1 MAATAT
7 ADTPQ
12 YTNRQPDGRWRA
24 GVSANPGGRPVKIQ
38 NIIRKKIAENSDQF
52 LGVLFEA
59 ASKGDLYAA
68 GRLLDRVVSPLQ
80 VTTIEKPAE
89 TYELVKAMHEAITQ
103 INERLVQINERLA
116 RLEAR

>member
-1 MAATAT
+1 MTTTAT
-7 ADTPQ
+7 TTKATGAHQ
-12 YTNRQPDGRWRA
+12 HTGREPDGRWRL
-24 GVSANPGGRPVKIQ
+24 GHCPNPGGRTGEGMSRT
-38 NIIRKKIAENSDQF
+38 IRKKIAENSDQF

-59 ASKGDLYAA
+59 AMNGDLYAA

-80 VTTIEKPAE
+80 ATTIEKPAE

-103 INERLVQINERLA
+103 INERLA

>member
-1 MAATAT
+1 MTTTAT
-7 ADTPQ
+7 ASTENPQ
-12 YTNRQPDGRWRA
+12 HTGRYADGRWRPGYA
-24 GVSANPGGRPVKIQ
+24 PNPGGRTGEGMSRA
-38 NIIRKKIAENSDQF
+38 IRKKIAENSDKF

-59 ASKGDLYAA
+59 AMNGDLYAA

-103 INERLVQINERLA
+103 INERLA